1 MSDSLLFCTIWDY
14 CLWPWCFCCC
24 YEGTFILFDCS
35 PCEAAKMNQI
45 ILNEDEFTERLYGCE
60 SSCDICVCMNS
71 ISLIFRT
78 LWENRNEYCVSFSWS
93 SCSNLSSSLCLVS
106 ICPLPANLPQ
116 EWWQARAWHKSARE
130 GRLFIFD
137 FINNLLLWIYN
148 TTKDDTASSYES
160 AVRNTT
166 RNCKIKKRRGR
177 ADGLIKPFWK
187 EVTCGH
193 GITHN
198 KCDTSPEA
206 QDCTQVIKSA
216 WTLCMSLRCRQAC

>member
-1 MSDSLLFCTIWDY
+1 MLPRCCRAHIIMHNKYNDLYVFESDSVLFCTIRDY

-24 YEGTFILFDCS
+24 YEGTVILFDCS
-35 PCEAAKMNQI
+35 TCEAAKMNQI
-45 ILNEDEFTERLYGCE
+45 ILNKDEFTERLYGCE

-71 ISLIFRT
+71 ISLTFRT

-116 EWWQARAWHKSARE
+116 EWWQARAWHKSTRE

-148 TTKDDTASSYES
+148 TPKDETASSYES

-166 RNCKIKKRRGR
+166 RNCKIKKKRRTRRWAYQTILEGGYLR
-177 ADGLIKPFWK
+177 ARY
-187 EVTCGH
+187 
-193 GITHN
+193 N
-198 KCDTSPEA
+198 S
-206 QDCTQVIKSA
+206 Q
-216 WTLCMSLRCRQAC
+216 